1 MGFSDGTALLAF
13 AARAGVASIH
23 GPVVTQLGNL
33 PAGDQR
39 ALFERLETPGP
50 SLLLDGLEG
59 LIPGR
64 VRGPLMGGNLEVF
77 SRLVGTPFLP
87 DVSGAILF
95 FEDLGERPYRIDR
108 LLTHLDLAGVFGAA
122 SGVIAGDFS
131 GCREPEATRADSPTA
146 RTCWWTGWGGCPCRS
161 RCAAR
166 SATGRATAPAV
177 RNALRAGH
185 GGGDADRPRR
195 RGRLKQD
202 QLTPR
207 VDPRLVVGE
216 GGVAARGGGEAEAE
230 AADDGAGCVGS
241 MKGGDEG
248 GAREPARTANGGVSL
263 LAERDE
269 AARAADRQDGQPR
282 QRAQA
287 REPARAAREVGA
299 REVRRQLDGVGAA
312 QKPEAHE
319 IACRV
324 RADGGSCAP
333 GAKRT
338 AIPRACSASPSTWQ
352 LPR

>member
-1 MGFSDGTALLAF
+1 VIRPPRLAPGDPVRIIAPSGPVPREAFAAGIEVLRARYDVRHDDGVFAREGYLAGSDERRLAELTAALADPDARAIVMARGGYGLLRLLPFVDPGVLAARPRPIVGFSDGTALLAF

-146 RTCWWTGWGGCPCRS
+146 EDVLVDRL
-161 RCAAR
+161 
-166 SATGRATAPAV
+166 GRLPV
-177 RNALRAGH
+177 PVALRGAFGH
-185 GGGDADRPRR
+185 GTRNRALPYGTLCELDTSAGT
-195 RGRLKQD
+195 
-202 QLTPR
+202 LTA
-207 VDPRLVVGE
+207 LE
-216 GGVAARGGGEAEAE
+216 GA
-230 AADDGAGCVGS
+230 
-241 MKGGDEG
+241 
-248 GAREPARTANGGVSL
+248 VS
-263 LAERDE
+263 
-269 AARAADRQDGQPR
+269 
-282 QRAQA
+282 
-287 REPARAAREVGA
+287 
-299 REVRRQLDGVGAA
+299 
-312 QKPEAHE
+312 
-319 IACRV
+319 
-324 RADGGSCAP
+324 
-333 GAKRT
+333 
-338 AIPRACSASPSTWQ
+338 
-352 LPR
+352 